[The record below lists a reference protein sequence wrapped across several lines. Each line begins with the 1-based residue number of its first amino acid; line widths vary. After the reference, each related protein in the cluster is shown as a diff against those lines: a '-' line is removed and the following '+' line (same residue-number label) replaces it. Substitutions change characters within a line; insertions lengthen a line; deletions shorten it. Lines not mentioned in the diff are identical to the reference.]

1 MSTMETAG
9 RPRLLGE
16 LLRERGLVSERD
28 LARALDLQRRT
39 GESLGGI
46 LIAGGLV
53 RRYDLYHTLSELWEL
68 PFVDLIQ
75 EPPDP
80 SLLQSVP
87 IEVMIRE
94 RFVPVTKDGAHVTVA
109 VARRP
114 DAALAQTVRETLGDV
129 PLTYRV
135 TTDWDIDQV
144 IRQSFRQELLDGA
157 TYGLFFRHPEESA
170 YTVFTRRQFAV
181 MVGLVL
187 AGLTALY
194 LAPVPVLLAVNVA
207 VSLLFIGTILFKLGV
222 SYAGAAP
229 ERWETISEEDVAR
242 LKDHELP
249 VYSVLV
255 PAYREAGVVQQ
266 VLENITRLDYPKSK
280 LDIIILL
287 EEDDAETI
295 AAAKAAQPP
304 GNVRFVIVPDQMP
317 KTKPKALNVGLYF
330 ARGDYLVIYD
340 AEDRPDPDQLKKA
353 VIAFRDGPK
362 NLACVQAALNYYN
375 ARENALTRMFTLEY
389 SYWFD
394 YLLPGLHR
402 LGLPIP
408 LGGTS
413 NHFRTEVLRELGAWD
428 PFNVT
433 EDADLGVRSSVRGYC
448 VGIINSTT
456 YEEAAAH
463 FGNWIRQ
470 RSRWLKGFMQTTL
483 VFLRRPGTLISQLG
497 LKRTLSFLTLV
508 GGTPVAFFV
517 ALPMW
522 VLYGAWLAGLAGSI
536 NVLFPPAL
544 LYLSLFNFLVGNALS
559 IYLTM
564 LAVFRRR
571 QYGLIGWALL
581 TPAYCLMHS
590 IAAWK
595 ALAQLFTRPFYWE
608 KTAHGISTVSPN
620 H

>member
-1 MSTMETAG
+1 METEI

-16 LLRERGLVSERD
+16 LLVQRGLVSDGD
-28 LARALDLQRRT
+28 LAKALELQRHT

-46 LIAGGLV
+46 LVAGGLV
-53 RRYDLYHTLSELWEL
+53 RRYDLYHTLSQLWEL
-68 PFVDLIQ
+68 PFIDLIQ
-75 EPPDP
+75 EPPDAA
-80 SLLQSVP
+80 LLQSVP

-94 RFVPVTKDGAHVTVA
+94 RFVPVTKMGAHVTVA

-114 DAALAQTVRETLGDV
+114 DAGLEQIIRQTLGDV

-144 IRQSFRQELLDGA
+144 IRQTFRQELLDGA
-157 TYGLFFRHPEESA
+157 TYGLFFRSPEESA

-181 MVGLVL
+181 LGGLLL
-187 AGLTALY
+187 AGLAALY
-194 LAPVPVLLAVNVA
+194 VAPLPVLLLANLA
-207 VSLLFIGTILFKLGV
+207 VSLVFVGTILFKLGV

-229 ERWETISEEDVAR
+229 ERWETISADDVAS

-255 PAYREAGVVQQ
+255 PAYREASVVQQ
-266 VLENITRLDYPKSK
+266 VLHNLSRLDYPKSK
-280 LDIIILL
+280 LDILILL

-304 GNVRFVIVPDQMP
+304 GNVRFVIVPDQIP

-340 AEDRPDPDQLKKA
+340 AEDQPDPDQLKKA

-362 NLACVQAALNYYN
+362 NLACVQSALNYYN
-375 ARENALTRMFTLEY
+375 AHENALTRMFTLEY

-413 NHFRTEVLRELGAWD
+413 NHFRTEVLRSLGAWD

-433 EDADLGVRSSVRGYC
+433 EDADLGVRASVRGYS

-456 YEEAAAH
+456 YEEASAH
-463 FGNWIRQ
+463 VGNWIRQ

-483 VFLRRPGTLISQLG
+483 VFLRRPRTLIRQLG
-497 LKRTLSFLTLV
+497 WRRTLSFLTLV
-508 GGTPVAFFV
+508 GGTPVTFFV

-522 VLYGAWLAGLAGSI
+522 VLYGFWLAGATHSL
-536 NVLFPPAL
+536 NLFFPPAL

-571 QYGLIGWALL
+571 QYGLMGWALL
-581 TPAYCLMHS
+581 TPAYCLLHS
-590 IAAWK
+590 VAAWK
-595 ALAQLFTRPFYWE
+595 ALGQLFTRPFYWE
-608 KTAHGISTVSPN
+608 KTSHGLSNVPSR

>member
-1 MSTMETAG
+1 MDSAP

-16 LLRERGLVSERD
+16 LLLERNLVSHAD
-28 LARALDLQRRT
+28 LERALELQRRT

-46 LIAGGLV
+46 LISTGRV
-53 RRYDLYHTLSELWEL
+53 RRYELYSALSELWEL
-68 PFVDLIQ
+68 PFIDLMK
-75 EPPDP
+75 EAPDAT
-80 SLLQSVP
+80 LLQGIAP
-87 IEVMIRE
+87 EVMVRE
-94 RFVPVTKDGAHVTVA
+94 RFVPVTKDGAHVVVA

-114 DAALAQTVRETLGDV
+114 DAGLDDLIRKALGDIPV
-129 PLTYRV
+129 TYRV

-144 IRQSFRQELLDGA
+144 IRNTFRQELLDGA
-157 TYGLFFRHPEESA
+157 TFGLFFRHPEESA
-170 YTVFTRRQFAV
+170 YTVFTKRQFGV
-181 MVGLVL
+181 LVGLVV
-187 AGLTALY
+187 AGLAALY
-194 LAPVPVLLAVNVA
+194 VAPVPALLLANLA
-207 VSLLFIGTILFKLGV
+207 ASLLFIGTIMFKLVV
-222 SYAGAAP
+222 SYAGTAP
-229 ERWETISEEDVAR
+229 ERWQSITDDDVAR
-242 LKDHELP
+242 LNDQELP

-255 PAYREAGVVQQ
+255 PVYREASVVQQ
-266 VLENITRLDYPKSK
+266 VMTNLARLDYPKSK

-287 EEDDAETI
+287 EEDDTETI
-295 AAAKAAQPP
+295 AAAKSANPP
-304 GNVRFVIVPDQMP
+304 GNVRFVVVPNQVP

-353 VIAFRDGPK
+353 VIAFRDGPH

-402 LGLPIP
+402 LSLPIP

-413 NHFRTEVLRELGAWD
+413 NHFRADALRSLGAWD

-433 EDADLGVRSSVRGYC
+433 EDADLGVRASVRGYC
-448 VGIINSTT
+448 VSMINSTT
-456 YEEAAAH
+456 YEEAASTY
-463 FGNWIRQ
+463 GNWIRQ
-470 RSRWLKGFMQTTL
+470 RSRWLKGFMQTSL
-483 VFLRRPGTLISQLG
+483 VNLRRPVTLVRRLG
-497 LKRTLSFLTLV
+497 LVQTFSFLMLV
-508 GGTPVAFFV
+508 AGTPVAFF
-517 ALPMW
+517 ASLPMW
-522 VLYGAWLAGLAGSI
+522 VLYGAWLAGVTGSLTT
-536 NVLFPPAL
+536 LFPTPL

-571 QYGLIGWALL
+571 QYSLIGWALL
-581 TPAYCLMHS
+581 TPAYCLLHS
-590 IAAWK
+590 IASWK

-608 KTAHGISTVSPN
+608 KTAHGISTVVPPR